1 MEQVEEICDDIVLID
16 RGRLVLSGNL
26 KQIKRSMGRQ
36 VLKLSLEGNRDFW
49 AKIPGLQLLSSRAD
63 YLEFRLGDGVDPN
76 EILSAAMK
84 AGQVIHL
91 N

>member
-49 AKIPGLQLLSSRAD
+49 AKFPGCSFFLPGPIIWSSVWGTVLIPMK
-63 YLEFRLGDGVDPN
+63 F
-76 EILSAAMK
+76 SAPR
-84 AGQVIHL
+84 
-91 N
+91 